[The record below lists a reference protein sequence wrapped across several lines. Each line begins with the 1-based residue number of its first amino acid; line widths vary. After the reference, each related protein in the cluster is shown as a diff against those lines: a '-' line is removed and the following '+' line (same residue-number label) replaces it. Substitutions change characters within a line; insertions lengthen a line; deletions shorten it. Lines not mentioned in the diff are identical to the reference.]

1 MTHLGPIIG
10 QALWLFVRVVVEVI
24 RQAFWVF
31 AKDVLV
37 EIRSPSRFIGVMFF
51 AFAVIFMVAFASNTT
66 DVMRRQAGGVL
77 WIGLLLASTRS
88 LDQSFAAEL
97 EHNALEGQT
106 LWPVHPT
113 AIFFGKALANAVI
126 LIIVGTI
133 LTPLSIAM
141 FDVTVRGSWLQMA
154 GFIVLGS
161 TALAAPGTL
170 FTAITSQARG
180 SSVLLPLLMFP
191 LVVPVLMAAARGT
204 TLIFLPDPMDQST
217 AWLIALVAFN
227 VIHWPLAGLLFGRV
241 VEGGTH

>member
-170 FTAITSQARG
+170 FT
-180 SSVLLPLLMFP
+180 
-191 LVVPVLMAAARGT
+191 
-204 TLIFLPDPMDQST
+204 
-217 AWLIALVAFN
+217 
-227 VIHWPLAGLLFGRV
+227 
-241 VEGGTH
+241 